1 MPLVSQWHDVAR
13 AYHSRQSLQQGPLN
27 GSTNHRQEAVK
38 SLASIACHE
47 AQRLPPG

>member
-1 MPLVSQWHDVAR
+1 MPLVSQWHDVDR
-13 AYHSRQSLQQGPLN
+13 AYHSRQSIGPLN